1 MTRLYR
7 RMNRSTAKQK
17 YDKVEPEHGDSRRH
31 KRRSACSCRA
41 WRLAAAISENTAQE
55 SPCLIAVMAVVNG
68 LPPIAVFGL
77 NKTLVGGTCRLPFL
91 FSTSCV
97 VDFTAQILNLGNA
110 WSDYTS

>member
-1 MTRLYR
+1 
-7 RMNRSTAKQK
+7 
-17 YDKVEPEHGDSRRH
+17 
-31 KRRSACSCRA
+31 
-41 WRLAAAISENTAQE
+41 
-55 SPCLIAVMAVVNG
+55 MAVVNG